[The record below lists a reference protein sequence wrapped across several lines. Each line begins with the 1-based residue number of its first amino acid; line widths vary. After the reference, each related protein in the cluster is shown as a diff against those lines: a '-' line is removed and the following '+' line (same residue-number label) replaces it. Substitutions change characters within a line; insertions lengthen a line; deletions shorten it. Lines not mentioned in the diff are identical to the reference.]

1 MKELPDIL
9 DGDDEADMEI
19 ETVIK
24 CGLDYSDYAKN
35 TSLLT
40 KELFESHFNEVLE
53 LVHYWSSSIGY
64 LVLGAF
70 ILNTGSRLPDDV
82 KVLILDAIDKDP
94 YIGRSDKY
102 QKARKEVLED
112 FRNKVTNYDSRH
124 MIKIN

>member
-19 ETVIK
+19 EIVRK
-24 CGLDYSDYAKN
+24 CGLDYSDYAED

-40 KELFESHFNEVLE
+40 KELFETHFNEVLE
-53 LVHYWSSSIGY
+53 LVQYWSSSIGY

-70 ILNTGSRLPDDV
+70 ILNTGSKLPDDV

-94 YIGRSDKY
+94 YIGRSEEY

-112 FRNKVTNYDSRH
+112 FRNKVRDYDSGH
-124 MIKIN
+124 MVKIT